1 MKSLTTRQLIK
12 QLECCDQDS
21 LAVMRD
27 KHGNL
32 QYIHSVD
39 EDMSCGQDSIW
50 LLSDYID
57 IQHMQSEL
65 LSEGEDYLDFVSVSI
80 LQ

>member
-1 MKSLTTRQLIK
+1 
-12 QLECCDQDS
+12 
-21 LAVMRD
+21 MRD

-39 EDMSCGQDSIW
+39 EDQAIAEDYIW

-57 IQHMQSEL
+57 VQHMQSEL